1 MTYLRTNT
9 HLIFHKTHSS
19 FPDSSRELYA
29 SAFFLL
35 RVYYA
40 GILTSVVSL
49 SVAALVVSLRSSP
62 EQQALAAGIN
72 AGILCPAGLATT
84 RIVFNLRAYVASDY
98 HGSAV
103 GKTVLTT
110 LSLPRFQPRN
120 GVVSTTIRSVT
131 FTFLSEDQD

>member
-1 MTYLRTNT
+1 MPYLRTNT

-49 SVAALVVSLRSSP
+49 SVAALVVSLQSSP

-72 AGILCPAGLATT
+72 AGILCLAGLAT

>member
-1 MTYLRTNT
+1 MPYLRTNT
-9 HLIFHKTHSS
+9 HLIFHKTQSS

-40 GILTSVVSL
+40 GILTTSVVSL

-72 AGILCPAGLATT
+72 AGILCLAGLATT

-131 FTFLSEDQD
+131 FTFLSED